1 MQPML
6 SEVERELNPFPVY
19 DVMRQ
24 NHPLYQ
30 DPERGSWNFFRYA
43 DVQRVL
49 SEYAT
54 FSSQFKRQRRLSIL
68 PTQPFAAAIISTD
81 PPRHRQ
87 LRSLVTQAF
96 TPRAV
101 EALASRIGEIVEEH
115 LARVAPAGRMDV
127 IHDLAYPLP
136 VIVIAEL
143 LGIPSQDRA
152 KFKRWSDYAVQM
164 ANFGENIDYKKFMGP
179 EMIDMGKYFMK
190 IIDQRRKQPGDDLI
204 TGLLNATVEG
214 EHLSQIELLG
224 FCVLLLVAGNE
235 TTTNLIG
242 NAMLTFAEHPEAW
255 QQLHARPDLV
265 PSAIEEVLRFRSP
278 VQAMFRHTTHEINM
292 YGQTIPEQAHV
303 IAWIGSAN
311 HDPEQFPEP
320 EVFNIER
327 TPNRHI
333 AFGHGIHF
341 CLGAPLARLEAKIAL
356 SALLECIPSFEVES
370 GAALARQPSLI
381 VYGLHSLPIKFI

>member
-1 MQPML
+1 MQSML
-6 SEVERELNPFPVY
+6 FEVEQQLNPFALY
-19 DVMRQ
+19 ETMRQ

-30 DPERGSWNFFRYA
+30 DPQRGSWNFFRYE

-49 SEYAT
+49 SEYTT
-54 FSSQFKRQRRLSIL
+54 FSSQFQRKRSIL

-101 EALASRIGEIVEEH
+101 EALAPRISEIVEEH
-115 LARVAPAGRMDV
+115 LAQVTPHGQMDV
-127 IHDLAYPLP
+127 IHDLAEPLP

-164 ANFGENIDYKKFMGP
+164 ANFGENVDYKKFMGP
-179 EMIDMGKYFMK
+179 EMMEMGKYFMK
-190 IIDQRRKQPGDDLI
+190 MIDHRRKMPGDDLI
-204 TGLLNATVEG
+204 SGLLNATVDG
-214 EHLSQIELLG
+214 KHLSQIELLG

-235 TTTNLIG
+235 TTTNLLG
-242 NAMLTFAEHPEAW
+242 NAMLTFAEHPQAW
-255 QQLHARPDLV
+255 QQLRVRPDLV
-265 PSAIEEVLRFRSP
+265 PSAIEEVLRYRSP
-278 VQAMFRHTTHEINM
+278 VQAMFRTTIGEVKLH
-292 YGQTIPEQAHV
+292 GQTIPANSHV

-311 HDPEQFPEP
+311 HDSDQFSEP

-356 SALLECIPSFEVES
+356 SAMLDCFSYIEVEPD
-370 GAALARQPSLI
+370 AVLARQHSLI
-381 VYGLHSLPIKFI
+381 IYGLPSLPIKFAG